1 MRALGRHVIL
11 ELYECDSEVLKD
23 LGKVRDEM
31 MEAARRAQ
39 ATIVTTIFHE
49 FSPFGISGVVV
60 ISASHLSI
68 HTWPENRYAAVDIFW
83 CGADVQPQ
91 AAIDHLAQMFGAER
105 ISVVELKRGVLV
117 ENHLEMKLDPLAGHL
132 LQPVSP

>member
-1 MRALGRHVIL
+1 MHALGRHVIL
-11 ELYECDSEVLKD
+11 ELYECDAEVLKD

-39 ATIVTTIFHE
+39 TTIVTTIFHE
-49 FSPFGISGVVV
+49 FSPSGISGVVV

-83 CGADVQPQ
+83 CGAEVQPQ
-91 AAIDHLAQMFGAER
+91 AAIDHLALMFGAER
-105 ISVVELKRGVLV
+105 IAVVELKRGVLV
-117 ENHLEMKLDPLAGHL
+117 ENHVEMKLGSLPGHL
-132 LQPVSP
+132 LQPLPP

>member
-1 MRALGRHVIL
+1 
-11 ELYECDSEVLKD
+11 
-23 LGKVRDEM
+23 
-31 MEAARRAQ
+31 
-39 ATIVTTIFHE
+39 
-49 FSPFGISGVVV
+49 V